1 MPEKEKFNFIPVIG
15 VCVVALI
22 FLAVIG
28 GSSDSNGQFDCS
40 NYQRELHR
48 IANSPEDLIETHRA
62 TGVIKQV
69 DINDKYY
76 VVVINKDLWDKTTPE
91 QRQLI
96 RCSTTEIARSK
107 GLEGGIIDP
116 IKNERIY

>member
-1 MPEKEKFNFIPVIG
+1 MKEKFNFIPVIG
-15 VCVVALI
+15 ICVIAFI
-22 FLAVIG
+22 FFIAI
-28 GSSDSNGQFDCS
+28 GSSSGNGGQFDCS
-40 NYQRELHR
+40 NYQEELHR
-48 IANSPEDLIETHRA
+48 VANSPEDLIETHRA
-62 TGVIKQV
+62 TGVIKHV

-76 VVVINKDLWDKTTPE
+76 VVVINKDLWNKTTAE

-116 IKNERIY
+116 LKMEKIY